1 MSKRKPK
8 QITRERAATML
19 ERAVE
24 GSRRL
29 GMDDVADRY
38 EDMSVDDYADEKGL
52 RLINPASL
60 FKANKPKKRSTKAM
74 ATTTTDT
81 RTKQDLIT
89 ENDALLSLLDEVWEQ
104 HAKCGDK
111 STKAELLEASN
122 DTCDSLHEY
131 DSDRFPF
138 DDDGADEDQDEDED
152 E

>member
-29 GMDDVADRY
+29 GMDDVAARY

-52 RLINPASL
+52 LLINPASL
-60 FKANKPKKRSTKAM
+60 SEANTPKKRSTKAM
-74 ATTTTDT
+74 ATTATDP

-89 ENDALLSLLDEVWEQ
+89 ENDGLLKLLEEIWEL
-104 HAKCGDK
+104 HVPCGDK

-122 DTCDSLHEY
+122 ETCDALHDY

-138 DDDGADEDQDEDED
+138 DDDDEDED
-152 E
+152 EDE